1 MSSDMSSDS
10 HYMQEALALA
20 QAAGR
25 ANEVPVGAV
34 LVADGEIIGRGS
46 NAPIATNDPTAHA
59 EIQAIRLAAAAVG
72 NYRLVDTTLYVT
84 LEPCPMCA
92 GAMVHARVGRLV
104 YGCADPRSGSAGS
117 VYDLVR
123 SEQLNH
129 RLEVTAGVLEDDCRE
144 LLQGFFRQRR

>member
-1 MSSDMSSDS
+1 MSSDIQ
-10 HYMQEALALA
+10 YMQEALVLA
-20 QAAGR
+20 HEAER

-59 EIQAIRLAAAAVG
+59 EIQAIRAAATAVG
-72 NYRLVDTTLYVT
+72 NYRLVETTLYVT

-129 RLEVTAGVLEDDCRE
+129 RLEVTAGVLEDECRE
-144 LLQGFFRQRR
+144 LLQEFFRQRR

>member
-1 MSSDMSSDS
+1 MSSDIQ
-10 HYMQEALALA
+10 YMQEALALA
-20 QAAGR
+20 HEAER

-46 NAPIATNDPTAHA
+46 NAPIASNDPTAHA
-59 EIQAIRLAAAAVG
+59 EIQAIRAAAAAVG

-129 RLEVTAGVLEDDCRE
+129 RLEVTAGVLEDECRE
-144 LLQGFFRQRR
+144 LLQVFFRQRR